1 MLLTSPKSKPAS
13 CPHHVHGNY
22 FVACA
27 RKSLSG
33 DSNRTWSEHT
43 FVVVAS
49 FASTGLSVRHSTI
62 SWHNLIAQV
71 QHFPCPVLHL
81 HPVPNARAL
90 AQRLGNFQT
99 REAVSG
105 EPQKLCRGAKRV
117 QLGSY
122 PDESITSLNDWPQ
135 DLVAQSISLPGP
147 E

>member
-1 MLLTSPKSKPAS
+1 M
-13 CPHHVHGNY
+13 
-22 FVACA
+22 
-27 RKSLSG
+27 
-33 DSNRTWSEHT
+33 
-43 FVVVAS
+43 VVAS
-49 FASTGLSVRHSTI
+49 FASTGLSVRYSTI
-62 SWHNLIAQV
+62 SRHNPIARYTT
-71 QHFPCPVLHL
+71 FPCSVLHL
-81 HPVPNARAL
+81 HAVPNARTL